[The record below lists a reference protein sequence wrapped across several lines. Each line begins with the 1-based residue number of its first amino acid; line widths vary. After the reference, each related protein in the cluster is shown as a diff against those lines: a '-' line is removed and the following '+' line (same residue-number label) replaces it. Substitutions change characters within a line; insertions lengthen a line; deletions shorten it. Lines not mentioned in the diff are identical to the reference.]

1 MAKDFDR
8 IYREERGSLLR
19 FIRSK
24 VSDSFVSEDI
34 LHDVFVKAAENA
46 NTMEF
51 IDNITGWLYTVARN
65 RIVDYYRRHKSRK
78 FSQVS
83 LNADIEDYGSLES
96 LISDAGIDIEKEYI
110 RRQVSD
116 EIVKA
121 LELIPDSQ
129 REIFILQAVDGIS
142 FKEISEL
149 TGIPVNTLLSRKRYA
164 VKALR
169 KRLLRIKEM
178 INENGMEEI

>member
-1 MAKDFDR
+1 M
-8 IYREERGSLLR
+8 
-19 FIRSK
+19 
-24 VSDSFVSEDI
+24 
-34 LHDVFVKAAENA
+34 
-46 NTMEF
+46 
-51 IDNITGWLYTVARN
+51 
-65 RIVDYYRRHKSRK
+65 
-78 FSQVS
+78 
-83 LNADIEDYGSLES
+83 NADIEDYGSLES

-142 FKEISEL
+142 FKKISEL
-149 TGIPVNTLLSRKRYA
+149 TGVPVNTLLSRKRYA